1 MLSRAR
7 LVASLTQKQGQ
18 RSLAFLIPG
27 DDSAM
32 AKIVEDDNK
41 KIFYFTARCV
51 REREKEHE
59 KRCPPSRFQEAI
71 PTLPPSSFSVVGS
84 WCPPCKKI
92 APVFEQLSK
101 EHPSLSFVKID
112 VDQFGAVSQE
122 YGIRSVPTFFFI
134 NGGEVISE
142 FSGAAEAQLKQSI
155 EELERA

>member
-1 MLSRAR
+1 
-7 LVASLTQKQGQ
+7 
-18 RSLAFLIPG
+18 
-27 DDSAM
+27 
-32 AKIVEDDNK
+32 
-41 KIFYFTARCV
+41 
-51 REREKEHE
+51 
-59 KRCPPSRFQEAI
+59 
-71 PTLPPSSFSVVGS
+71 
-84 WCPPCKKI
+84 
-92 APVFEQLSK
+92 LSK